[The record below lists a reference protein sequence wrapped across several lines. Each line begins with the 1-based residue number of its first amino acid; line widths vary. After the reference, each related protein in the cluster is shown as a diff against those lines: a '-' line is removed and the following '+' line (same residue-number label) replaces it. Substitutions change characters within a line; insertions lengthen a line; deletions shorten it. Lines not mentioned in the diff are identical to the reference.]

1 MAIASVIAA
10 EKAKNANGVSAPEPS
25 LPSQTLTERLWL
37 VGAAD
42 HHGHAAV
49 SLLPSHPL
57 FRRSSLLASDSW
69 LAWLSV
75 RRMFMNAG
83 QALGPMIGAFLF
95 GINLYVPW

>member
-10 EKAKNANGVSAPEPS
+10 EKAKNANGVSAPQPS

-49 SLLPSHPL
+49 SALSCVLSASLRSFASHLVASGESGAAPPPLPAFATHETAKS
-57 FRRSSLLASDSW
+57 RNYSVGSSML
-69 LAWLSV
+69 
-75 RRMFMNAG
+75 
-83 QALGPMIGAFLF
+83 Q
-95 GINLYVPW
+95 

>member
-10 EKAKNANGVSAPEPS
+10 EKAKNANGVSAPQPS
-25 LPSQTLTERLWL
+25 LPSQTLTKRLWL

-49 SLLPSHPL
+49 SFLHPL
-57 FRRSSLLASDSW
+57 FRLSSQLASDSDS
-69 LAWLSV
+69 LRSA